1 MRCVCVCVL
10 STCCPRPCARG
21 STASVERALRA
32 VPEVE
37 EVSVDL
43 ESKLAT
49 VTGRAEASVLV
60 AAVVAT
66 GKIAEEVPETVLRVE
81 GMMCGHWC
89 ARVAPPFPSPLPS
102 LARAH
107 AQFLRGRA
115 LAIAS
120 LRCSRGGCM
129 HREIDTLVCTA
140 PHQSVLTNPFAA
152 PVRWSALYAPSRAW

>member
-1 MRCVCVCVL
+1 MCVCVCVCSL
-10 STCCPRPCARG
+10 PVALGLCARG

-66 GKIAEEVPETVLRVE
+66 GKSAEEVPETVLRVE

-89 ARVAPPFPSPLPS
+89 ARAWHPHSPPPSPPSRARTHTFYVAVPLPS
-102 LARAH
+102 RRCAARA
-107 AQFLRGRA
+107 AVA
-115 LAIAS
+115 
-120 LRCSRGGCM
+120 CTV
-129 HREIDTLVCTA
+129 IDTLVCTA
-140 PHQSVLTNPFAA
+140 PH
-152 PVRWSALYAPSRAW
+152 